1 MRSIKEMVNI
11 LVCSVSFKLRLS
23 LVDLSSK
30 RSRHTTL
37 TEIIIADF
45 GIRDIPMVVLLIDRS
60 SFQRQVGHRPMSFS
74 EVLAGAMRPQQK

>member
-30 RSRHTTL
+30 RSRHTTSSHGNHNRGFRHQGH
-37 TEIIIADF
+37 TY
-45 GIRDIPMVVLLIDRS
+45 GGVVD
-60 SFQRQVGHRPMSFS
+60 
-74 EVLAGAMRPQQK
+74 